1 MEADLCFWM
10 ATSFF
15 RLIQLTIMERRF
27 IFGRD
32 ICCLQCAIFFVS
44 VVSQKSRNKWLTM
57 NKSLSDFR
65 TWKAAVFLAKGSEKP
80 TVHSLLTQQTGKV
93 GD

>member
-1 MEADLCFWM
+1 
-10 ATSFF
+10 
-15 RLIQLTIMERRF
+15 
-27 IFGRD
+27 
-32 ICCLQCAIFFVS
+32 
-44 VVSQKSRNKWLTM
+44 M
-57 NKSLSDFR
+57 NKSLSDFQ